1 VAAPLVCSLR
11 RRTITKT
18 KTTSKLDE
26 TLAERGESYGSFAD
40 NSAVAVR
47 IKEACWPTALEN
59 PKFLRL
65 SYADRAVVLNALDMI
80 AAKISRL
87 VTGDP
92 LHKDS
97 WQDISGYAELVVRH
111 IEEKESGE

>member
-1 VAAPLVCSLR
+1 M
-11 RRTITKT
+11 TKT

-26 TLAERGESYGSFAD
+26 TLAERGESYGSFAA
-40 NSAVAVR
+40 NSEVAVR

-59 PKFLRL
+59 PKFYDL
-65 SYADRAVVLNALDMI
+65 SYADKAVVLNALDMI

>member
-1 VAAPLVCSLR
+1 M
-11 RRTITKT
+11 T

-26 TLAERGESYGSFAD
+26 TLEDRGASYGRFAD
-40 NSAVAVR
+40 NSRVAVD
-47 IKEACWPTALEN
+47 IKLICWSRLKGSA
-59 PKFLRL
+59 KFHEL
-65 SYADRAVVLNALDMI
+65 SDDDNSVILNAIDMI

-111 IEEKESGE
+111 IEEIDFGE

>member
-1 VAAPLVCSLR
+1 M
-11 RRTITKT
+11 TKT

-47 IKEACWPTALEN
+47 IKVACWPTALEN